1 MCINKWRSSKDA
13 PITPGKMY
21 SDITSSLDEPMN
33 KIAYLIVNDDG
44 YKSWEY
50 KENFIILEEW
60 RDKQLNKI
68 LNE

>member
-1 MCINKWRSSKDA
+1 MVMKAGNI
-13 PITPGKMY
+13 
-21 SDITSSLDEPMN
+21 
-33 KIAYLIVNDDG
+33 
-44 YKSWEY
+44 